1 MDINFYTKPWHHCTI
16 DNFFPDEIYKRIS
29 SHYEDIARISDT
41 YFYPDTQTK
50 YYFSTHKPL
59 RVDDIDLDADLD
71 EVKKSF
77 EDVLGDLPD
86 LIQEFMDDN
95 FALFQGIHAKLGYR
109 EMFDRM
115 FLHGIQMQPPEYWY
129 HIHDEA
135 EKKYMSLVAYMA
147 PEENFGTM
155 LYESEETP
163 YDEPYKHVEWKPNR
177 AFIFSGNKRTTYHA
191 FKTNEYDHRQT
202 YVAFFG
208 K

>member
-16 DNFFPDEIYKRIS
+16 DNFFPEEIYKRIS
-29 SHYEDIARISDT
+29 SHYKDITKLSDT
-41 YFYPDTQTK
+41 YFYPDKQTK

-59 RVDDIDLDADLD
+59 RVDDINLDADLE

-77 EDVLGDLPD
+77 ENMLGDFPE

-95 FALFQGIHAKLGYR
+95 FTLFQGIHAKLGYR

-115 FLHGIQMQPPEYWY
+115 FLHGIQMQPPEYLY

-135 EKKYMSLVAYMA
+135 KEKYMSLVTYIA
-147 PEENFGTM
+147 PQKNFGTM
-155 LYESEETP
+155 LYESEDTP
-163 YDEPYKHVEWKPNR
+163 YEEPYKHVEWKPNR
-177 AFIFSGNKRTTYHA
+177 AFIFSGSKQTTYHA
-191 FKTNEYDHRQT
+191 FKTNKFNHRQT